1 MTDVISER
9 KTGDGREIQSLVEV
23 EDGGVV
29 VYL

>member
-9 KTGDGREIQSLVEV
+9 KTGDGREIRSLVEV
-23 EDGGVV
+23 EDSGVV

>member
-9 KTGDGREIQSLVEV
+9 KTDDGREIQSLVEV